1 VKRRVF
7 LGATAA
13 MPLVFAGGA
22 WTSRARSVRW
32 LDLLDERQRRQVL
45 VGRPDFDVA
54 ASLRQALESLPDNAT
69 LDARDLTGVVDLAS
83 DPFPQAQRRA
93 FALRTGDATFR
104 FDFNQGSIALPSY
117 ATWQGERTRIEPA
130 RPIER
135 VLTDASPAGGLVT
148 TAIAPGLCSGR
159 AGSDTIE
166 LSHPIEA
173 QSLVPG
179 MRIAIFGL
187 RETPSL
193 ATSLA
198 SLIGPQTQEFAFAGN
213 VDATIG
219 ASQVYLRTGEEVVL
233 GTVAQGRLRVST
245 DGRGALGT
253 LPAAHRAGAE
263 IVPQLS
269 FLASIT
275 GVTGTSVTLDRRLP
289 RTIVRAP
296 FRAGSVGSRLVGRFE
311 IDGSYQGGEAGAFSC
326 LASTLSQDFMVEG
339 EIALSRAS
347 HGGFMGFGCSDAKV
361 ALASVTA
368 IGRPQEQFGGSIWLY
383 GSASGNRVSAG
394 ILSDGNGGVFIDD
407 KSYGVSRYALEGPCD
422 DNIVHIGQIVRHRIA
437 GQISGSSGNAVT
449 IGLAQ
454 VSDTAFI
461 VDKGATQSSRAVGAE
476 RNRVDIAQL
485 AGADRIFGDA
495 LNETE
500 LRGPFRIEQ

>member
-1 VKRRVF
+1 MKRRVF
-7 LGATAA
+7 LGAMAA

-32 LDLLDERQRRQVL
+32 LDLLDERRRRQVL
-45 VGRPDFDVA
+45 VGRPEFDVA

-93 FALRTGDATFR
+93 FALRTGEATFR
-104 FDFNQGSIALPSY
+104 FDFNQGSIALPSR

-166 LSHPIEA
+166 LSHPVEA
-173 QSLVPG
+173 QSLMPG
-179 MRIAIFGL
+179 MRVAIFGL

-198 SLIGPQTQEFAFAGN
+198 SSIGPQTQEFAFAGN
-213 VDATIG
+213 VDSTIG
-219 ASQVYLRTGEEVVL
+219 ASQVYLRIGEEIVL
-233 GTVAQGRLRVST
+233 GTVAQGRLLVSA

-253 LPAAHRAGAE
+253 QPASHRAGAQ

-275 GVTGTSVTLDRRLP
+275 GVTGTAVTLDRRLP

-347 HGGFMGFGCSDAKV
+347 HGGFMGFGCSGGQI

-368 IGRPQEQFGGSIWLY
+368 IGRPEKQFGGSIWLY
-383 GSASGNRVSAG
+383 GSASDNRVSAG
-394 ILSDGNGGVFIDD
+394 ILSDGNGGIFIDD
-407 KSYGVSRYALEGPCD
+407 KSYGVSLYALEGPSD
-422 DNIVHIGQIVRHRIA
+422 DNKVNIGQILRHRVA
-437 GQISGSSGNAVT
+437 GQISGSSGNVVA

-461 VDKGATQSSRAVGAE
+461 VDRGVGQSSQAVRTDRNIVEIGKLTGA
-476 RNRVDIAQL
+476 NRV
-485 AGADRIFGDA
+485 FGDA
-495 LNETE
+495 LGETE
-500 LRGPFRIEQ
+500 MRGSFRIEQ